1 MAKRSNSSRERILAS
16 AEALMLQKGYASTSI
31 EDILVK
37 ASITKSGFFYH
48 FEGKTGL
55 AEALIRRY
63 LAHAAKIFT
72 DLFLKAVA
80 LSEDPLH
87 QLLIFLKL
95 LSELLGNLEETH
107 PGCLV
112 ASFTY
117 ANQQFNDNI
126 RKLMRTG
133 LLNWREMIG
142 RQLDLIEQQ
151 YDMKSDVSHDTLSDM
166 FTGTIEGGILLARN
180 FDNNQLLVAQ
190 IMAYRSFI
198 RVLYGAN

>member
-63 LAHAAKIFT
+63 LEQDDKIFK
-72 DLFLKAVA
+72 DLFIKAVD